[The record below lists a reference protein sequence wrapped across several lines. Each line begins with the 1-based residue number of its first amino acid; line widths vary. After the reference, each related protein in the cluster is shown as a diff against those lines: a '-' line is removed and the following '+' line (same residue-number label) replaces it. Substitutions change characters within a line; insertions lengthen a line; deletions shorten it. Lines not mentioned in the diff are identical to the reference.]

1 MAASSCPSPLVNLGL
16 PRTGTTSLHLAV
28 KQLGLRSLHASDL
41 DAATLGALAAAALDL
56 HNSTLPALLNTTL
69 ASYDAVSSA
78 PWFALAGV
86 LPRHSLKFVATTRD
100 EASWL
105 ASARWLFGDP
115 LFRFGHP
122 PAVQELLAR
131 YLGAPSDLARAFR
144 RHDGAL
150 AALEAPR
157 VDLRQT
163 PRARWRA
170 LCGALLA
177 PPACTSRTFR
187 SMADCPERAPW
198 PISSERGN
206 DLEILG
212 LSREQAV
219 VLGKAVEVGEAADRA
234 ARRGRRRRR
243 RRGRGGGAPLLATAN
258 VTVGAV
264 VSREAREFLRDGVL

>member
-1 MAASSCPSPLVNLGL
+1 MAPMAASSCPAPLVNLGL

-56 HNSTLPALLNTTL
+56 SSTLPALLNSTL
-69 ASYDAVSSA
+69 ASYDAAGSA

-86 LPRHSLKFVATTRD
+86 LPRRSLKFVATTRD

-122 PAVQELLAR
+122 PAVQRLLNT
-131 YLGAPSDLARAFR
+131 YLGGASSSAFR

-157 VDLRQT
+157 VDLRQP

-187 SMADCPERAPW
+187 SMADCPEHAPW
-198 PISSERGN
+198 PLSSERGN

-219 VLGKAVEVGEAADRA
+219 VLGKAVEVGGEAGDRA
-234 ARRGRRRRR
+234 ARRRRRRR

>member
-41 DAATLGALAAAALDL
+41 DAASLGALAAAALDL
-56 HNSTLPALLNTTL
+56 NSTLPALLNTTL
-69 ASYDAVSSA
+69 ASYDAAGSA

-115 LFRFGHP
+115 LFRLGHP
-122 PAVQELLAR
+122 PAVQRLLNS
-131 YLGAPSDLARAFR
+131 YLGGASSSAFR

-157 VDLRQT
+157 VALRQP

-219 VLGKAVEVGEAADRA
+219 ILGKAVEVGGEAGRA
-234 ARRGRRRRR
+234 ARRRRRRR

>member
-1 MAASSCPSPLVNLGL
+1 MAASSCPSPLLNLGL

-28 KQLGLRSLHASDL
+28 KQLGLHSLHASDL

-56 HNSTLPALLNTTL
+56 SNSTLPPLLNSTL
-69 ASYDAVSSA
+69 ASYDAAGSA

-86 LPRHSLKFVATTRD
+86 LPRRSLKFVATTRD

-122 PAVQELLAR
+122 PAVQRLLER

-157 VDLRQT
+157 VDLRQP

-187 SMADCPERAPW
+187 SMADCPEHAPW
-198 PISSERGN
+198 PLAAAGTTWRSSG
-206 DLEILG
+206 
-212 LSREQAV
+212 SRESGGRPRQ
-219 VLGKAVEVGEAADRA
+219 GGRGRRRGGRRA
-234 ARRGRRRRR
+234 ARRGRRRRQ

>member
-1 MAASSCPSPLVNLGL
+1 MAASSCPSPLLNLGL

-56 HNSTLPALLNTTL
+56 SNSTLPPLLNSTL
-69 ASYDAVSSA
+69 ASYDAAGSA

-86 LPRHSLKFVATTRD
+86 LPQRSLKFVATTRD

-122 PAVQELLAR
+122 PAVQRLLNS
-131 YLGAPSDLARAFR
+131 YLGGASSSAFR

-157 VDLRQT
+157 VDLRQP

-198 PISSERGN
+198 PLSSRARQR
-206 DLEILG
+206 
-212 LSREQAV
+212 SRDVWALATAGG
-219 VLGKAVEVGEAADRA
+219 VLGKAVEVGGEAADPRAAPPAATASADAAA
-234 ARRGRRRRR
+234 ARRS
-243 RRGRGGGAPLLATAN
+243 
-258 VTVGAV
+258 
-264 VSREAREFLRDGVL
+264 SRPPT